1 MNNNISKKQWLN
13 IIDNYFT
20 NYYDNESTRIKRRNY
35 RALYLSN
42 LDNLKHNNFGLN
54 TRNKILSYNQWY
66 INYYKNNI

>member
-1 MNNNISKKQWLN
+1 MNSNISKKQWLS

-42 LDNLKHNNFGLN
+42 LDNLKKNNFELN
-54 TRNKILSYNQWY
+54 TRNKILSYNEWY

>member
-1 MNNNISKKQWLN
+1 MNNNISKKQWLS

-42 LDNLKHNNFGLN
+42 LDNLKKNNFELN
-54 TRNKILSYNQWY
+54 TRNKILSYNKWY